1 MNRLPSRA
9 VEELIRAWK
18 ETGDA
23 AARERVVR
31 SYAPMVKYLVVR
43 KIRGCPPNC
52 ELDDLVSCGLF
63 ALMQAIDRFD
73 PSKGVFH
80 TYVWNRVSGEILDEL
95 RRMDPAPRSVRR
107 QGRQIALAREL
118 ILRRTGTVPTNG
130 EVAAEMGVSV
140 DKVER
145 CLHELDRTDV
155 LSLSDPVRGR
165 DGSECVPAELG
176 SMLEAVPTSR
186 DDPVTAA
193 LSGDRTRLVRNA
205 IESLS
210 EQERMVLFLIHVEG
224 FTGSETG
231 SLIGVTE
238 SRVSQILSGTRR
250 KLRSCL
256 DRSDAGELLDF
267 AA

>member
-1 MNRLPSRA
+1 MNGLPRQT
-9 VEELIRAWK
+9 VEELIRAWR

-31 SYAPMVKYLVVR
+31 SYAPMVKYLVLR

-63 ALMQAIDRFD
+63 AVMQAIDRFD

-107 QGRQIALAREL
+107 QARQIALAREML
-118 ILRRTGTVPTNG
+118 GRRTGAIPTNG
-130 EVAAEMGVSV
+130 QVAAELGLSV
-140 DKVER
+140 DEMER
-145 CLHELDRTDV
+145 CLHELDRTQV
-155 LSLSDPVRGR
+155 VSLSDMVRGR
-165 DGSECVPAELG
+165 DGSECAPAELG
-176 SMLEAVPTSR
+176 STLEAAPTST

-193 LSGDRTRLVRNA
+193 LSRDRTRIVREA

-224 FTGSETG
+224 LSGSEAG

-250 KLRSCL
+250 KLRRYL
-256 DRSDAGELLDF
+256 DRSDAGDLLDL